1 MKLLILFGVI
11 LIGFA
16 IYTFFTSG
24 VTSTLEQQRP
34 IIQQY
39 QQEEK
44 PLVQQQPQQ
53 PQQPQ
58 QHRQIV
64 EQHDEPQQ
72 YDNHE
77 MPQKM
82 AGEMDTM
89 RHPEYMFRPA
99 PENNNVN
106 IAAESGSASMIS
118 QMQQYRPD
126 FVQNGGEFMDNV
138 IPASAMDDMSFS
150 SFN

>member
-1 MKLLILFGVI
+1 MKLLILFGLV

-24 VTSTLEQQRP
+24 AVSVKQQP
-34 IIQQY
+34 VIQSY
-39 QQEEK
+39 QQ
-44 PLVQQQPQQ
+44 QIIQQPQQ
-53 PQQPQ
+53 IVENPASIQKE
-58 QHRQIV
+58 RIV
-64 EQHDEPQQ
+64 EQHNEPGQ
-72 YDNHE
+72 YDE
-77 MPQKM
+77 YELKQKN
-82 AGEMDTM
+82 ADEQDTM

-99 PENNNVN
+99 PENNNIN

-126 FVQNGGEFMDNV
+126 FVQNGGEFMNDV
-138 IPASAMDDMSFS
+138 IPASSMEDTNFS

>member
-1 MKLLILFGVI
+1 MKLLILFGLI

-16 IYTFFTSG
+16 IYTFLTSG
-24 VTSTLEQQRP
+24 AVSVQKPQQP
-34 IIQQY
+34 IIQPY
-39 QQEEK
+39 QQQQI
-44 PLVQQQPQQ
+44 PLEQPIIQPVQQRVIEK
-53 PQQPQ
+53 
-58 QHRQIV
+58 H
-64 EQHDEPQQ
+64 EEPEQ
-72 YDNHE
+72 YDAHE
-77 MPQKM
+77 SMQKG

-89 RHPEYMFRPA
+89 RHPEYMYRPA
-99 PENNNVN
+99 PENNNIN

-126 FVQNGGEFMDNV
+126 FVQNGGEFMDSV